1 MLVPSLLV
9 LMVVILLLHAYP
21 LHRLGRLDR
30 SARAEAP
37 AGHVPPHRAHAV
49 EPRHWSSAYW
59 D

>member
-1 MLVPSLLV
+1 MLVPTLLV

-37 AGHVPPHRAHAV
+37 AGHVPLPRAHPVDA
-49 EPRHWSSAYW
+49 RHWNSAYW